1 MKKLLT
7 IALTLIA
14 ILSGCSSDKVHYER
28 SVRYQPDGEDFV
40 IVNGDRRFTRALYG
54 GHTGFRV
61 ETSDV
66 PEFALYLPRM
76 GGNLTFSVKVGEK
89 ELSLN
94 DAARIECRYR
104 PGTRLYKITDPLLGE
119 GSIEMSVLALMDED
133 AGVWKITTDGL
144 PEDATLGWKFGGV
157 ANKRFSREGDMGVD
171 RDDCFYLL
179 PEYCKDNEYTLADNN
194 FSVKSIKNKYGQHTV
209 YGFFPEGAVHEVR
222 NLSEVQELQEFR
234 Q

>member
-1 MKKLLT
+1 MKKLLS
-7 IALTLIA
+7 IALILVA
-14 ILSGCSSDKVHYER
+14 ILSSCSSDKVQYER
-28 SVRYQPDGEDFV
+28 TLRYLPDGEDFV

-133 AGVWKITTDGL
+133 AGVWKITTEGL
-144 PEDATLGWKFGGV
+144 PEGATLQWRFGGV

-171 RDDCFYLL
+171 RADCFDLL
-179 PEYCKDNEYTLADNN
+179 PEYCKDNEYTISANN
-194 FSVKSIKNKYGQHTV
+194 FSVKSIANKYGQYTV
-209 YGFFPEGAVHEVR
+209 HGFFPANSTHQIISLDG
-222 NLSEVQELQEFR
+222 
-234 Q
+234 